1 MDLRA
6 GRAIPFVPCAK
17 PRQPS
22 PMHVVHDS
30 WDALI
35 LKERAIV
42 IRAIGGVF
50 LLAGIV
56 MITAGV
62 LGLGVVSVGML
73 IGGTLT
79 AALGAPFAL
88 LPATHTFAFSRAERR
103 LVVVRQRLGR
113 TTREEYPLRDVV
125 DAIVDT
131 SNSGEDGPTFRV
143 VVQLADGRSI
153 PVTSYYSSGYES
165 KRQAA
170 ERIQRFLGQA
180 GSLAPHASDAP
191 LWAATPSLTISQKRS
206 AAAFIGLFGL
216 VFGGIGGGIMFREHQ
231 RLTTWLPVEATVLS
245 KDVDVNSDSDGTTY
259 RPVVAYRYY
268 VNHRP
273 YTSNRVHPI
282 NEGRSGGWAHRI
294 VAQYE
299 LNATYT
305 AWYNPADPTEA
316 FLRRSRNIVA
326 PIFASI
332 GALLLVASAFTVRA
346 AWRRSP
352 R

>member
-1 MDLRA
+1 
-6 GRAIPFVPCAK
+6 
-17 PRQPS
+17 
-22 PMHVVHDS
+22 MHVVHDS
-30 WDALI
+30 RDALI
-35 LKERAIV
+35 LRERAII

-56 MITAGV
+56 MIGTGV
-62 LGLGVVSVGML
+62 LGSGGVSVALL
-73 IGGTLT
+73 IGGTLM

-88 LPATHTFAFSRAERR
+88 LPATHTFAFSRPERR
-103 LVVVRQRLGR
+103 LVIVRQRLGR
-113 TTREEYPLRDVV
+113 TTREEYPLRDVANAV
-125 DAIVDT
+125 VDT

-143 VVQLADGRSI
+143 VVALADGRQI

-165 KRQAA
+165 KHQAV
-170 ERIQRFLGQA
+170 ERIRAFLGLA
-180 GSLAPHASDAP
+180 GNLAAPASDASRS
-191 LWAATPSLTISQKRS
+191 AMPSLTRRQKIN

-268 VNHRP
+268 VNDRL
-273 YTSNRVHPI
+273 YASNRVHPI
-282 NEGRSGGWAHRI
+282 NEGRSGGWAYRI

-305 AWYNPADPTEA
+305 AYYNPADPTEA

-326 PIFASI
+326 PIFAGI
-332 GALLLVASAFTVRA
+332 GALLLVGSALAVRA
-346 AWRRSP
+346 ARRL
-352 R
+352 